1 MKPLLKWVGGKT
13 QILEDVLATFPDYTG
28 TYREPFVG
36 GGSVLLGMLE
46 RGANRVVASD
56 LNPDLIHFYQSIQ
69 SDPEG
74 FIAQTNDLLASV
86 GVLEDDYYTQ
96 RTLFNDRTV
105 PRSASRFWFINK
117 TCFRGLY
124 RTGPNGYNV
133 PFGHGTLPKLDPD
146 HVRAVSALI
155 QPVVF
160 RCCSYTEAL
169 GEARPGDL
177 VYMDP
182 PYVPLTATS
191 FVGYTTEG
199 FSSDDHMR
207 LFDTCKHLPCAWV
220 MSNSDTP
227 LVRSA
232 LSGCTFSSVSVRRAI
247 HSKNPGSRTTE
258 LLCKSN

>member
-13 QILEDVLATFPDYTG
+13 QILEEVLATFPAYIG

-46 RGANRVVASD
+46 RGATRVVASD
-56 LNPDLIHFYQSIQ
+56 LNPDLIHFYQVIQ
-69 SDPEG
+69 RDPEG

-86 GVLEDDYYTQ
+86 DVLEDAYYTQ
-96 RTLFNDRTV
+96 RALFNDPTV
-105 PRSASRFWFINK
+105 EKSAARFWFINK

-133 PFGHGTLPKLDPD
+133 PFGHGTLPRLDPE
-146 HVRAVSALI
+146 HVRTVSTLI
-155 QPVVF
+155 QPVSF

-169 GEARPGDL
+169 SEACTGDL
-177 VYMDP
+177 VYLDP

-191 FVGYTTEG
+191 FVGYTTAG
-199 FSSDDHMR
+199 FSANEHLR

-220 MSNSDTP
+220 MSNADTP

-232 LSGCTFSSVSVRRAI
+232 LAGCTFSTVSARRAI
-247 HSKNPGSRTTE
+247 HSKNPGTRTTE